1 MKKNLVVVGFGGMGA
16 GFHVKN
22 ALTSDAVNLLG
33 VYDIDPEKQEKARA
47 QGITTYATLDEV
59 IADEHV
65 DMVTV
70 AIPNDSHLDT
80 VVRCLAGGKNVLCE
94 KPVALSSADLRTMI
108 DTANQA
114 GKIFSVHQNR
124 RWDVDYL
131 AMKEI
136 YESGKLGEVFDIES
150 RIHGSRGIPSDW
162 RCEKQH
168 GGGMI
173 LDWGVHL
180 IDQILTIVPSK
191 IKSVYCELEH
201 ITTTEVDDGFKLH
214 LYFENGCRAMIEVG
228 TYNFIAMPR
237 FYMRGRKGSAL
248 IRDWREN
255 AQIVECTHWHEN
267 EVLPVQTAAG
277 LTKTMAP
284 RDEITTNTYEWTRPA
299 SDVHDYYRNFV
310 RAIDG
315 EVTQFVTHPQ
325 MMRVMRVMEAA
336 FASGEQHAVIDFDDS
351 EF

>member
-1 MKKNLVVVGFGGMGA
+1 MGA

-22 ALTSDAVNLLG
+22 ALKSDVVSLAG
-33 VYDIDPEKQEKARA
+33 IYDIDPAKCEKARE
-47 QGITTYATLDEV
+47 QGINVYESLDAL
-59 IADEHV
+59 IADETV

-70 AIPNDSHLDT
+70 AIPNDVHLDT
-80 VVRCLAGGKNVLCE
+80 VVRCLKGGKHVLCE
-94 KPVALSSADLRTMI
+94 KPVAMSSEELEQMIAAADK
-108 DTANQA
+108 A

-136 YESGKLGEVFDIES
+136 YESGAIGEVFTIES

-162 RCEKQH
+162 RCEKEH

-180 IDQILTIVPSK
+180 IDQVLTIVKSK
-191 IKSVYCELEH
+191 IKTVYCELDN
-201 ITTTEVDDGFKLH
+201 ITTKEVDDGFKLH
-214 LYFENGCRAMIEVG
+214 LTFENGCRAMIEVG
-228 TYNFIAMPR
+228 TYNFIPMPR
-237 FYMRGRKGSAL
+237 FYMRGKKGTAL

-267 EVLPVQTAAG
+267 DVLPVKTAAG

-284 RDEITTNTYEWTRPA
+284 RDEVTTKTYEWTRPE

-310 RAIDG
+310 KAIDG
-315 EVTQFVTHPQ
+315 EATQFVTHPQ
-325 MMRVMRVMEAA
+325 MKRVMRVMEAA
-336 FASGEQHAVIDFDDS
+336 FASGEANAVIPFDDS
-351 EF
+351 EY

>member
-1 MKKNLVVVGFGGMGA
+1 MGA

-22 ALTSDAVNLLG
+22 ALKSDVVELAG
-33 VYDIDPEKQEKARA
+33 IYDIDPAKCEKAKE
-47 QGITTYATLDEV
+47 QGIRVYDSLDAV
-59 IADEHV
+59 IADPAV

-70 AIPNDSHLDT
+70 AIPNDVHLDT
-80 VVRCLAGGKNVLCE
+80 VVRCLEGGKHVLCE
-94 KPVALSSADLRTMI
+94 KPVAMSSAELEQMI
-108 DTANQA
+108 AAAEKA

-136 YESGKLGEVFDIES
+136 YDANAIGEVFTIES

-162 RCEKQH
+162 RCKKAH

-173 LDWGVHL
+173 FDWGVHL
-180 IDQILTIVPSK
+180 IDQVLTIVKSK
-191 IKSVYCELEH
+191 IKTVYCELDN
-201 ITTTEVDDGFKLH
+201 ITTKEVDDGFRLH
-214 LYFENGCRAMIEVG
+214 LAFENGCRAMIEVG
-228 TYNFIAMPR
+228 TYNFIPMPR
-237 FYMRGRKGSAL
+237 FYMRGKKGTAL

-267 EVLPVQTAAG
+267 DVLPVKTAAG

-284 RDEITTNTYEWTRPA
+284 RDEVTTKTYEWTRPE

-310 RAIDG
+310 KAIDG
-315 EVTQFVTHPQ
+315 EATLLVTHPQ
-325 MMRVMRVMEAA
+325 MKRVMRVMEAA
-336 FASGEQHAVIDFDDS
+336 FASGKANAVIPFDDS
-351 EF
+351 GN